1 MTVSF
6 SKHDSQE
13 QIDVAIEEK
22 IKPGHRIIIYNDDV
36 NTFDHV
42 ISSLVEVCDHT
53 EMQAEQCSL
62 LIHFKGKCDV
72 KSGDFEKLR
81 PLCEA
86 LLDRGLNAEIE

>member
-13 QIDVAIEEK
+13 QMDVAIEEK